1 MLKLL
6 NRLLDQIR
14 VLPVMIVAFVL
25 LFGFKVENVWNGASE
40 LSAGVDEA
48 RAQAPAPA
56 TPPAAANPPAG
67 DAASKAEKPAVEEK
81 AKQSDPND
89 ISAMSQSEV
98 ALLQKLS
105 ERREELDQQSKKLE
119 TRETLL
125 TAAEKRVEERIARLK
140 EIEDSVA
147 SLIEKFDKQEEER
160 LTKLV
165 KVYED
170 MKPKSAAA
178 IFDQLDMDV
187 LLAVAKRM
195 DEAKMAQVLSKM
207 TPDAAKRLT
216 LEMAKQR
223 KLPGTAG

>member
-1 MLKLL
+1 
-6 NRLLDQIR
+6 
-14 VLPVMIVAFVL
+14 
-25 LFGFKVENVWNGASE
+25 
-40 LSAGVDEA
+40 
-48 RAQAPAPA
+48 
-56 TPPAAANPPAG
+56 
-67 DAASKAEKPAVEEK
+67 
-81 AKQSDPND
+81 
-89 ISAMSQSEV
+89 
-98 ALLQKLS
+98 
-105 ERREELDQQSKKLE
+105 
-119 TRETLL
+119 
-125 TAAEKRVEERIARLK
+125 
-140 EIEDSVA
+140 
-147 SLIEKFDKQEEER
+147 

>member
-67 DAASKAEKPAVEEK
+67 EAASKAEKPAVEEK

>member
-40 LSAGVDEA
+40 LNAGVDEA

-67 DAASKAEKPAVEEK
+67 EAASKAEKPADEEK